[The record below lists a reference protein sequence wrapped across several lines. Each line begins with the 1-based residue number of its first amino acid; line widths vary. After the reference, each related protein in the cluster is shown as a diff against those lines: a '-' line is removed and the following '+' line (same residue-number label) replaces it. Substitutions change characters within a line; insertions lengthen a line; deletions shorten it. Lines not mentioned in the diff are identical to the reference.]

1 MMVKSSRPLPIARKS
16 SKTCVAIA
24 PSSRGTPS
32 CRAVVIAN
40 YQIGIGGDLIMA
52 IDGKPVDR
60 LDALSRA
67 LARKRPG
74 DKVEL
79 TLFRNGKRVNV
90 TVTLGEAPT
99 L

>member
-1 MMVKSSRPLPIARKS
+1 
-16 SKTCVAIA
+16 
-24 PSSRGTPS
+24 
-32 CRAVVIAN
+32 
-40 YQIGIGGDLIMA
+40 MA
-52 IDGKPVDR
+52 IEGVKADR

-79 TLFRNGKRVNV
+79 TLFRNGRKVNL
-90 TVTLGEAPT
+90 TVTLGEGSQS